1 MNYNRGIFTFSNN
14 SKNLKLLVR
23 LLVRYGSISF
33 TVAFSLKNKT
43 VLRNDVNACK
53 TTALIIEASSPYSS
67 IISTWYFSSVTC
79 LSFTVS
85 PSMSKKKKSHD
96 CCFQFTLTFPFIFS
110 LAIWSLV
117 PVSWTAFLGHTV
129 LRIGEIKG

>member
-1 MNYNRGIFTFSNN
+1 MMNYNRGIFTFSNN

-23 LLVRYGSISF
+23 LLVRYGSIGRSF

-43 VLRNDVNACK
+43 VLRNVNACK

-85 PSMSKKKKSHD
+85 PSMSKKKNVMIVV
-96 CCFQFTLTFPFIFS
+96 FNLP
-110 LAIWSLV
+110 
-117 PVSWTAFLGHTV
+117 
-129 LRIGEIKG
+129 